1 MTTPTTNHEI
11 VALGSGALHALR
23 RALSRDLGDR
33 AAVCLQEAGFA
44 AGEQVYQRFLDWLPE
59 YTSVDD
65 PAELDS
71 SMLGEVLSA
80 FFEELGWGRLTV
92 EKCGEN
98 AIAITSTDWA
108 EADPSS
114 EATSPSCHIASGLF
128 ADFMGRLSGTPVA
141 VMEVECRTLQQPH
154 CRFLVGAPETMD
166 SVYEALAAGNDYESV
181 LSGG

>member
-1 MTTPTTNHEI
+1 MTTPTTNNEI
-11 VALGSGALHALR
+11 VAVGTGALHALR

-44 AGEQVYQRFLDWLPE
+44 AGEQVYKCFLAWLPD
-59 YTSVDD
+59 YASVDD

-71 SMLGEVLSA
+71 SVLGEVLSA
-80 FFEELGWGRLTV
+80 FFEELGWGKLTV
-92 EKCGEN
+92 EERGQN

-108 EADPSS
+108 EADPGS

-128 ADFMGRLSGTPVA
+128 ADFISRLSGTPVA

-166 SVYEALAAGNDYESV
+166 AVYEALAAGDDYESV
-181 LSGG
+181 LSG

>member
-1 MTTPTTNHEI
+1 MTTPTNNQDI
-11 VALGSGALHALR
+11 VAVGSGALHALR
-23 RALSRDLGDR
+23 RALARDLGDR

-44 AGEQVYQRFLDWLPE
+44 AGEQVYECFLAWLPE
-59 YTSVDD
+59 YTSLDD

-71 SMLGEVLSA
+71 SALGEVLSA

-92 EKCGEN
+92 EKLGEN
-98 AIAITSTDWA
+98 AVAITSTDWA
-108 EADPSS
+108 EADPEN

-128 ADFMGRLSGTPVA
+128 ADFMSRLSGTPVA

-166 SVYEALAAGNDYESV
+166 AVYEALAAGSDYEAV
-181 LSGG
+181 LSG